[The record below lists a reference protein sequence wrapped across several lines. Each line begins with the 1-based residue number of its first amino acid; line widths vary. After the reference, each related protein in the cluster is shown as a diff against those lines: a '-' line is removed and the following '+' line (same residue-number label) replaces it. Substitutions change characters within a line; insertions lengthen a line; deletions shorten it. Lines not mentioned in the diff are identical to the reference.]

1 MIETG
6 FGGERISIWMD
17 SFDEK
22 RKSKKNDTVISKL
35 PNGSAIMRIKSQPSE
50 VNSQSGAACP

>member
-6 FGGERISIWMD
+6 FGGERYSPWLD
-17 SFDEK
+17 SFQEK
-22 RKSKKNDTVISKL
+22 CKSKINDTVISKL
-35 PNGSAIMRIKSQPSE
+35 PNGSAIMRIQSQGSE